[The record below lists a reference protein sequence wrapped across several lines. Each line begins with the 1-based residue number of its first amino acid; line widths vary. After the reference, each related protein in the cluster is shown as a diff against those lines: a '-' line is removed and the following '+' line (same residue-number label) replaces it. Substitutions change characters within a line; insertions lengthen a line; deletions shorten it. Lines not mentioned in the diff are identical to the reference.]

1 MEFSLL
7 FLAVFLVPNPSSPY
21 PMRLEIITAEREVYA
36 DDVDVLVA
44 PGIEGQ
50 LGILPH
56 HAPLMTSLQPGELL
70 IRKEGE
76 ESYLAVTGGFL
87 EVIGNKVT
95 ILADACERSDEIDEE
110 RAQAA
115 IDRAADDLSRGE
127 ANQQLAQ
134 AAVAMRRAQIRLNV
148 VRRRRQRG
156 TPGSRGADSGPSA
169 TP

>member
-1 MEFSLL
+1 
-7 FLAVFLVPNPSSPY
+7 
-21 PMRLEIITAEREVYA
+21 MRLEIITAEREVYA

-56 HAPLMTSLQPGELL
+56 HAPLMTALQPGELL
-70 IRKEGE
+70 LRKEGE

-115 IDRAADDLSRGE
+115 IDRATDDLSRIE

-134 AAVAMRRAQIRLNV
+134 AAGAMRRAQIRLNV